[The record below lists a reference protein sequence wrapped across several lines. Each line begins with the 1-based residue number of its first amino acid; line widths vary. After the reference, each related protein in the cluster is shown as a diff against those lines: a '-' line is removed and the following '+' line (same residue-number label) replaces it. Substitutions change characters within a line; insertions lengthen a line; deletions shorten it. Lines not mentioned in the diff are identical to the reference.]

1 MKKYL
6 RTIILLIAIVTIFSG
21 AAQVIAPSFVLKFV
35 GGEIDPTTQHF
46 FAIIGMFMV
55 LFGGLMV
62 HALYSVQTN
71 SAAVLWCAL
80 QKFGASVAVFIGI
93 AHHLFSPIAASV
105 ATFDLLSGI
114 LIFIF
119 YRNLSQYN

>member
-1 MKKYL
+1 MKRYL
-6 RTIILLIAIVTIFSG
+6 RTIILLIAIATIFSG
-21 AAQVIAPSFVLKFV
+21 MAQVIAPSFVLKFV
-35 GGEIDPTTQHF
+35 GGQIDPTTQHF

-62 HALYSVQTN
+62 HALYSVQAN
-71 SAAVLWCAL
+71 GAAVLWCAL

-93 AHHLFSPIAASV
+93 VHHLFAPIAASV
-105 ATFDLLSGI
+105 ASFDFLSGI

-119 YRNLSQYN
+119 YRNLSRYN